1 MRNLTLHRCCFRF
14 SPRLKDYRFQE
25 LFHLSGAFPCIFWV
39 TQSPQTLIFASS
51 TRLWCTWVG
60 FSSPELGSWKCLQVA
75 GWSLGSPHLFPSLRI
90 HSCAV
95 PGVIKLKNNF
105 SYVLSSFL
113 IVFSGRASIL
123 VTLST
128 DFSFLF
134 IVAAVY
140 SLKKQVCL
148 ASKGYHGL
156 DFANYN
162 PLVQWTCFSDSL
174 YFLGIGNQ
182 IQNQFCLARV
192 LNRRCHVLLSGS
204 I

>member
-1 MRNLTLHRCCFRF
+1 M
-14 SPRLKDYRFQE
+14 
-25 LFHLSGAFPCIFWV
+25 
-39 TQSPQTLIFASS
+39 
-51 TRLWCTWVG
+51 
-60 FSSPELGSWKCLQVA
+60 
-75 GWSLGSPHLFPSLRI
+75 
-90 HSCAV
+90 

-162 PLVQWTCFSDSL
+162 PLVQ
-174 YFLGIGNQ
+174 
-182 IQNQFCLARV
+182 
-192 LNRRCHVLLSGS
+192 
-204 I
+204 